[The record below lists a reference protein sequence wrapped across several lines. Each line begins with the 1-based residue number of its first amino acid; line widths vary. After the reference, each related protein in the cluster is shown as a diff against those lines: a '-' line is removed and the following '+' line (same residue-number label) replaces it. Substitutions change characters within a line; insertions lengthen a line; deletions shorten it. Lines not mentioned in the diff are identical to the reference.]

1 MDRNLRSSWTGCC
14 RLLPQH
20 GSTPAVNVIFYFGR
34 SKRLI
39 FLRFQ
44 WHPLCLFRTVRIVV
58 RPFQNFL
65 GAVRTKSRIVEERFE
80 LEQFVFCDVQRG
92 RQHRH
97 SVLSSE
103 ILNNKL
109 TNVAKLETFRWL
121 FPLLEIREDVKKML
135 VFAKRNKVQSDVEK

>member
-1 MDRNLRSSWTGCC
+1 M
-14 RLLPQH
+14 
-20 GSTPAVNVIFYFGR
+20 
-34 SKRLI
+34 
-39 FLRFQ
+39 
-44 WHPLCLFRTVRIVV
+44 
-58 RPFQNFL
+58 
-65 GAVRTKSRIVEERFE
+65 RTKSRIVEERFE

-121 FPLLEIREDVKKML
+121 FPLLEIREDVKKC
-135 VFAKRNKVQSDVEK
+135 

>member
-1 MDRNLRSSWTGCC
+1 MG
-14 RLLPQH
+14 
-20 GSTPAVNVIFYFGR
+20 TPAVNVIFYFGR

-65 GAVRTKSRIVEERFE
+65 GAVRAKSRIVEERFE
-80 LEQFVFCDVQRG
+80 LGQFAFCDVQRG
-92 RQHRH
+92 RHRH
-97 SVLSSE
+97 SVSNSE

-109 TNVAKLETFRWL
+109 TKSRKTRNISVAVC
-121 FPLLEIREDVKKML
+121 PLLEIREDGEIL
-135 VFAKRNKVQSDVEK
+135 SEPL